1 MFHFNCVKRL
11 LEVRWNG
18 PRITF
23 GFCVCPICRA
33 SWVKSKAKPLKEL
46 LLPIAALY
54 DEVRSKA
61 CLRLQY
67 DGMVDAVEGGE
78 DDKAIFAMSKY
89 TYYPCFKC
97 GKAYFGGDA
106 SCEAA
111 RGAAEFDPSELVCPT
126 CVGGAAMQICPKHG
140 TDFLEYK
147 CRYCCSVAVFF
158 CFGRRAEGCVEGGG
172 GGRQTAV
179 PLADRPAFFD
189 LFRHDALL
197 QHMSRRLPKVPELPQ
212 GRAAALS
219 CTLAV
224 CCQRERASFF
234 ILLPVL
240 EIFTCYCFPHLIQLL
255 TFVPFPCAPTKPA
268 SLIGWSEADT
278 AGW

>member
-1 MFHFNCVKRL
+1 MDCGHVFHFNCVKRL

-33 SWVKSKAKPLKEL
+33 SWVKCQAKPLKEL
-46 LLPIAALY
+46 LTPLAALY

-67 DGMVDAVEGGE
+67 DGMADTVAGGE
-78 DDKAIFAMSKY
+78 EEKATFAMSKY

-158 CFGRRAEGCVEGGG
+158 CFGAWDGPNWRVSHSPFFHPSGRAVDV
-172 GGRQTAV
+172 RFTFV
-179 PLADRPAFFD
+179 SFFF
-189 LFRHDALL
+189 LGTTHFCNTCHDDY
-197 QHMSRRLPKVPELPQ
+197 QRCQNCPKDELPHCPVGCGALITD
-212 GRAAALS
+212 GRGNIGRVLV
-219 CTLAV
+219 LAHST
-224 CCQRERASFF
+224 SFLF
-234 ILLPVL
+234 VSLL
-240 EIFTCYCFPHLIQLL
+240 
-255 TFVPFPCAPTKPA
+255 FVNPSTRRVR
-268 SLIGWSEADT
+268 G
-278 AGW
+278 